1 VNRTAAAIG
10 FVAVLLAALITVLVI
25 DGGDDPVAA
34 PTTTAPPTSSAP
46 QSTTSPTTTTTP
58 PTTTA
63 PPADREAE
71 IEEIMTFVELR
82 MWQAVEA
89 GDIELLGM
97 LLGSDGNYQPL
108 AAAATNPGAHFTQ
121 KPSEGN
127 FSLVVDEVLLD
138 RADCVVARVQEDPTP
153 FLVEGSVDTLIAVLW
168 PHPEIGWRIGWRA
181 GGGTPESQWIPI
193 CDLADRDWSP

>member
-1 VNRTAAAIG
+1 MNRTAAAIG

-89 GDIELLGM
+89 GDIELLGT
-97 LLGSDGNYQPL
+97 LLGDPFNYEPL
-108 AAAATNPGAHFTQ
+108 AEAAGDSGRYFSQ
-121 KPSEGN
+121 SPSTSN
-127 FSLVVDEVLLD
+127 FELRVDEILLD
-138 RADCVVARVQEDPTP
+138 REDCLVARVTEDPRP
-153 FLVEGSVDTLIAVLW
+153 FLVDGQVDTLIAVLW
-168 PHPEIGWRIGWRA
+168 PRLE
-181 GGGTPESQWIPI
+181 
-193 CDLADRDWSP
+193 

>member
-1 VNRTAAAIG
+1 MNRTAAAIG

-89 GDIELLGM
+89 GDIELLGT
-97 LLGSDGNYQPL
+97 LLGDPFNYEPL
-108 AAAATNPGAHFTQ
+108 AEAAESADSHFVAR
-121 KPSEGN
+121 PSARN
-127 FSLVVDEVLLD
+127 FRLALDEVLVD
-138 RADCVVARVQEDPTP
+138 RDDCLAARVTEDPTE
-153 FLVEGSVDTLIAVLW
+153 FLAEGSVETVILVLW
-168 PHPEIGWRIGWRA
+168 PSPDIDWRIGSVL
-181 GGGTPESQWIPI
+181 GGGTPTSEWLQV
-193 CDLADRDWSP
+193 CDLTNRNWSP